1 MADTNTDS
9 LTKVVL
15 DTIIF
20 VAKNRYDTERC
31 ICRKGVTV
39 ELDLCVEDA
48 LTYSRKSQQSD
59 NGERVVTTTSGSSN
73 KELWTETINACIDDK
88 I

>member
-1 MADTNTDS
+1 M
-9 LTKVVL
+9 
-15 DTIIF
+15 
-20 VAKNRYDTERC
+20 
-31 ICRKGVTV
+31 TV

>member
-1 MADTNTDS
+1 M
-9 LTKVVL
+9 
-15 DTIIF
+15 
-20 VAKNRYDTERC
+20 AKNRYETERC

-48 LTYSRKSQQSD
+48 LTYIRESQQTLLQEDCD
-59 NGERVVTTTSGSSN
+59 NGEREVTTTSGSSN